1 MSFIESHILSLL
13 LLLPFLS
20 ALFVALMPSGQ
31 AGLIRKFAIASSTLT
46 FFVSCLLLLYPLDN
60 LHQFSQYIVW
70 SERLGTAYAVGV
82 DGISLPMI
90 VLTSLL
96 CWVAIIASA
105 CIKEG
110 QKGYYL
116 LILLLETAILGV
128 FMARDWALFYIFWEM
143 TLIPL
148 FFLIDR
154 WGGKNRQSAALNF
167 VLYTMGGS
175 VFMLVSMLVLFD
187 KVPEHSFSMSAMS
200 SAAQLLEPT
209 EQVLIFLGFLIG
221 FGVKM
226 PIFPI
231 HGWLPLAH
239 VEAPSP
245 ISILLSGILLKMGA
259 YGLLRVAPMLPEA
272 MLKLQELLM
281 ALALFSIIYGGLLAW
296 RQYDLKKMIAYSS
309 VSHMGIV
316 LLGISTL
323 NITGLTGAV
332 AQMTAHGLVAGAT
345 FMLIGLL
352 YERTKT
358 RDIREYSS
366 LTRVTPRFAV
376 LLTLTF
382 IAGVGLPGSFGFVAE
397 LHVLMGGFQRWGWW
411 MAFVSLGVI
420 ISAIYSLRTVG
431 RLFTGPVRSSMSKVE
446 DIHPTEMLAVVVLLT
461 ALFLFGLIPSLVLD
475 KSIPALQLIA
485 RLFNGG

>member
-20 ALFVALMPSGQ
+20 AILVAVMPSSRPD
-31 AGLIRKFAIASSTLT
+31 LIRKFAITSATLT
-46 FFVSCLLLLYPLDN
+46 FFASCTLLIFFDSSN
-60 LHQFSQYIVW
+60 TASQLTEHISW
-70 SERLGTAYAVGV
+70 SKRLGTAYAVGI
-82 DGISLPMI
+82 DGISLPMVI
-90 VLTSLL
+90 LTSLL
-96 CWVAIIASA
+96 CWVAIIASS

-110 QKGYYL
+110 HKAYYL

-128 FMARDWALFYIFWEM
+128 FVAQDWALFYIFWEM

-154 WGGKNRQSAALNF
+154 WGGKNRQTAALNF

-175 VFMLVSMLVLFD
+175 VFMLVSLLVLFEA
-187 KVPEHSFSMSAMS
+187 VPEHSFAMTAMFN
-200 SAAQLLEPT
+200 AAQSLPES
-209 EQVLIFLGFLIG
+209 QQIMIFLGFLIG

-259 YGLLRVAPMLPEA
+259 YGLLRATPMLPKA
-272 MLKLQELLM
+272 MESLQFLLM

-323 NITGLTGAV
+323 NITGLTGVV

-366 LTRVTPRFAV
+366 LIRVTPRFAI
-376 LLTLTF
+376 LLILTF
-382 IAGVGLPGSFGFVAE
+382 IAGVGLPGTFGFVAE
-397 LHVLMGGFQRWGWW
+397 LHVLIGGFERWGAWVI
-411 MAFVSLGVI
+411 FVSLGVI
-420 ISAIYSLRTVG
+420 ISAIYSLRTIG
-431 RLFTGPVRSSMSKVE
+431 RLFTGSVRNSMAKVE
-446 DIHPTEMLAVVVLLT
+446 DIRAGEMFAVFILLA
-461 ALFLFGLIPSLVLD
+461 ALFLFGLVPSLVLD
-475 KSIPALQLIA
+475 KSIPALEQIV
-485 RLFNGG
+485 RIFS